1 VSAHAAL
8 AATCKASHGRLV
20 AQLARRHGL
29 DRLADIEDAVQQAFV
44 AALRHWPFDGVPDN
58 PGAWLATAARHAL
71 LDTLRAG
78 ARIEPLDDK
87 DAPLP
92 ERVHADDRGERF
104 AAELDDDEL
113 ALLFAVCDPALPLP
127 AQVALALR
135 LFGGFNLRELATH
148 LMTGEAALAKRLE
161 RARDALAAQGRPAL
175 PSPDVLP
182 ARRHAVLAAIYVMF
196 NEGYQ
201 SADGHHYERRELAWE
216 AVRLARAL
224 AAHPTTACGEADA
237 LAALLLL
244 SGARI
249 GGRTGPD
256 GQPLA
261 WAEQLPAR
269 WDRGLIALGLR
280 HFGRAM
286 RGASLTSF
294 HVQAAIAVEHARAV
308 DGSAP
313 DWARIVAHYDQ
324 LVRIDP
330 TPAPR
335 LARAI
340 AIGQL
345 RGPAAGLAEVDAVMQ
360 ALPAAR
366 YPFGHVARGDFLAAL
381 GRAQDARDAWRSA
394 RAQARSVAEAQ
405 LIEARLQRENQSA
418 HDGGG

>member
-1 VSAHAAL
+1 MSAHAAL
-8 AATCKASHGRLV
+8 AATCRASHGRLV
-20 AQLARRHGL
+20 AQLVRRHGPE
-29 DRLADIEDAVQQAFV
+29 RLADIEDAVQQAFV

-58 PGAWLATAARHAL
+58 PGAWLAAAARHAL

-78 ARIEPLDDK
+78 ARIDPLDDEG
-87 DAPLP
+87 PPPP
-92 ERVHADDRGERF
+92 ELVVADDRGERF

-113 ALLFAVCDPALPLP
+113 ALLFAVCDPGLPLP

-135 LFGGFNLRELATH
+135 VFGGFNLRELAAQLLTS
-148 LMTGEAALAKRLE
+148 EAALAKRLE

-175 PSPDVLP
+175 PSPDALP
-182 ARRHAVLAAIYVMF
+182 VRRRAVLAAIYVMF

-201 SADGHHYERRELAWE
+201 SADGDHYERRELAWE

-244 SGARI
+244 TGARI

-261 WAEQLPAR
+261 WADQVPAR
-269 WDRGLIALGLR
+269 WDRGMIALGLR
-280 HFGRAM
+280 HFDRAM
-286 RGASLTSF
+286 RGTSLSSV
-294 HVQAAIAVEHARAV
+294 HVQAAIAVEHARAI
-308 DGSAP
+308 DGHAP
-313 DWARIVAHYDQ
+313 DWARIVACYDQ
-324 LVRIDP
+324 LVHIDP

-345 RGPAAGLAEVDAVMQ
+345 RGPGAGLAEVDAVIP
-360 ALPAAR
+360 ALPVAR

-381 GRAQDARDAWRSA
+381 GRVAEARDAWRAA
-394 RAQARSVAEAQ
+394 RAQARSAAEAS
-405 LIEARLQRENQSA
+405 LIEARLQRDDQSVR
-418 HDGGG
+418 GGAG